1 MQLKKRKKLPRYA
14 VVLQQIGFYCSKKK
28 KKSLVSPGEKEKT
41 LKMNMVINF
50 MLDPK
55 EKTRSEI
62 KEE

>member
-1 MQLKKRKKLPRYA
+1 MLWCCNRLVSTAAILLSVKKTNK
-14 VVLQQIGFYCSKKK
+14 Q
-28 KKSLVSPGEKEKT
+28 KSLVSPGEKEKNAEQP
-41 LKMNMVINF
+41 LNMNIVINF